1 MCVAFYAILLSCLL
15 STACKMIKRERE
27 RERCKSSA
35 VTVATHQKPNTRCQ
49 WSFRSSRG
57 AAQRITCICSKHTH
71 AQPSTETVTLSYT
84 HTDYNLPTHA
94 YSETNTCCHTH
105 THTSARMHICIERDV
120 TQKTL
125 PHLGYVH
132 ESTRVC
138 MSACVFALLLP
149 HLRLLHLLL
158 LLFVETLKN
167 HAGVNPRNLNLNCI
181 CIVKI
186 AIKAKEMQEKKIK
199 RKALEMHFYLP
210 FLPCFAWLHVCI

>member
-84 HTDYNLPTHA
+84 HTDYNLLTHTCIQWDQHLLSHTHIYICTHA
-94 YSETNTCCHTH
+94 HLHREMSPKKPSPTWATCMRAFVCVCLRVCLHCFYLIYVYCTCC
-105 THTSARMHICIERDV
+105 C
-120 TQKTL
+120 
-125 PHLGYVH
+125 
-132 ESTRVC
+132 C
-138 MSACVFALLLP
+138 CLLK
-149 HLRLLHLLL
+149 LL
-158 LLFVETLKN
+158 
-167 HAGVNPRNLNLNCI
+167 
-181 CIVKI
+181 KI
-186 AIKAKEMQEKKIK
+186 MLA
-199 RKALEMHFYLP
+199 
-210 FLPCFAWLHVCI
+210 